1 VALTKVTSAV
11 IKDATITDADI
22 GSTLTTAISGST
34 TALSSSIA
42 TRFDSREVDMTLAT
56 ASIAL
61 NESNMTLA
69 TASIAA
75 ITASLGQ
82 PVNTDSNVTFN
93 DINSTGTITAVEVH
107 TTFVSS
113 SITVASGSNNF
124 GDALDDHH
132 SFTGSLSIS
141 GSGTVTGSFTVDGPS
156 TIDELTATSL
166 TATGNIS
173 SSITSTGSFGSVVT
187 GGTGVNSFTG
197 NVGIGTNA
205 PGYQLDLRRND
216 TGTTTSLG
224 IRQIGSGDASMAFQT
239 STSPNG
245 FCIGVDGSDSDAFK
259 IATGTDD
266 VGTTTRMTIDT
277 AGNVG
282 IGTPAPDG
290 PLHVFVSDVGIA
302 ASADADDFIIENN
315 VSNAGV
321 GMTILSRNTRSG
333 LILFGDGDNN
343 DRGRIQY
350 NHAANYMRFDANG
363 SEVMRISGSGLV
375 GINCVPTD
383 ELTIDSASDPAI
395 VLKRT
400 SASSQINKIL
410 TDSSGLYFSS
420 AGHATGANNQ
430 IGFLVT
436 GSNSD
441 TNAGISAMRIKS
453 DGKVGIGIDSPSVA
467 LDVNGTVQV
476 IASSV
481 GRYFQFI
488 NDSADSYLDVSHS
501 LIFRTNAASSLTT
514 ALKIDTNANA
524 KFEGFISV
532 GGIAIDSNIGL
543 NVQSSVVGAKIT
555 NTSTTAN
562 HETVIL
568 NRSASDGTL
577 IAFQS
582 ESSDEGT
589 IKVSGNSI
597 QYNTFLGA
605 HYLLLSDNS
614 TPDIEL
620 GTVVSTIDELLSGH
634 GDRLAKF
641 KISDTVGDKRVYG
654 VWSGEW
660 DYDNDGNLKHG
671 SVWALGAGKI
681 KVTGACQGGDL
692 LESNGDGTAKVQ
704 DDDIIRSKT
713 IAKVTVGNSNTG
725 VKVVPCVL
733 YCG

>member
-1 VALTKVTSAV
+1 
-11 IKDATITDADI
+11 
-22 GSTLTTAISGST
+22 
-34 TALSSSIA
+34 
-42 TRFDSREVDMTLAT
+42 
-56 ASIAL
+56 
-61 NESNMTLA
+61 
-69 TASIAA
+69 
-75 ITASLGQ
+75 
-82 PVNTDSNVTFN
+82 
-93 DINSTGTITAVEVH
+93 
-107 TTFVSS
+107 
-113 SITVASGSNNF
+113 
-124 GDALDDHH
+124 
-132 SFTGSLSIS
+132 
-141 GSGTVTGSFTVDGPS
+141 
-156 TIDELTATSL
+156 
-166 TATGNIS
+166 
-173 SSITSTGSFGSVVT
+173 
-187 GGTGVNSFTG
+187 
-197 NVGIGTNA
+197 
-205 PGYQLDLRRND
+205 
-216 TGTTTSLG
+216 
-224 IRQIGSGDASMAFQT
+224 
-239 STSPNG
+239 
-245 FCIGVDGSDSDAFK
+245 
-259 IATGTDD
+259 
-266 VGTTTRMTIDT
+266 
-277 AGNVG
+277 
-282 IGTPAPDG
+282 
-290 PLHVFVSDVGIA
+290 
-302 ASADADDFIIENN
+302 
-315 VSNAGV
+315 
-321 GMTILSRNTRSG
+321 
-333 LILFGDGDNN
+333 
-343 DRGRIQY
+343 
-350 NHAANYMRFDANG
+350 
-363 SEVMRISGSGLV
+363 
-375 GINCVPTD
+375 
-383 ELTIDSASDPAI
+383 
-395 VLKRT
+395 
-400 SASSQINKIL
+400 
-410 TDSSGLYFSS
+410 
-420 AGHATGANNQ
+420 
-430 IGFLVT
+430 
-436 GSNSD
+436 
-441 TNAGISAMRIKS
+441 
-453 DGKVGIGIDSPSVA
+453 
-467 LDVNGTVQV
+467 V

-589 IKVSGNSI
+589 IKVSGNTI

-605 HYLLLSDNS
+605 HYSLLSDNS